1 MRSRELDLASE
12 LPLEG
17 ALSLASD
24 RIFMPVSSLSKT
36 SPCAAWRISSSKAL
50 ISQLPWALS
59 LQRKNNIESCR
70 NLQISIRNVE
80 LGENTF

>member
-1 MRSRELDLASE
+1 VRSRELDLASE

-59 LQRKNNIESCR
+59 L
-70 NLQISIRNVE
+70 
-80 LGENTF
+80 